1 VHVHDLKKGRWQQM
15 GMTLAEKILAR
26 ASGRDAAVAG
36 EFVVAKVD
44 LAMTH
49 DIFAAQVFD
58 HLVDAGISRVFDQEH
73 TVVVMDHLVPPSTEA
88 AAEQHQRIREHVGR
102 FGIENFY
109 EAGSGICHQLLPER
123 GHVWPGMLVVGTD
136 SHTTTHGALGAASTG
151 IGTSEMAYALATGT
165 LWFRVPETIRFDL
178 EGSLDEHVSWKDV
191 VLWIAGRFGSD
202 VAQYRSIEFAG
213 PAASQ
218 VSVSS
223 RLTICNMAV
232 EMGAKF
238 GMFAPDQVTADY
250 LAGLEHSAGVREWRR
265 RFDEKRVEADPDA
278 SYLAVHKVPLCEIG
292 PQVALP
298 HEVDHVVPVA
308 EAVGTVIQQA
318 FIGSC
323 TNGRLE
329 DLAAAAAVLKG
340 RQVAPGVRLIVAP
353 ASRWI
358 FQEALRQG
366 IIQILADA
374 GASVLPAGCG
384 PCFGGHGGLL
394 AAGERCI
401 GTHNRNFVGRMGSAR
416 AEIFLASPETVAAS
430 AVAGHIAD
438 PRELAG
444 QSSPPAAPPRGTR
457 EEDSVYSASHQ
468 G

>member
-1 VHVHDLKKGRWQQM
+1 
-15 GMTLAEKILAR
+15 
-26 ASGRDAAVAG
+26 
-36 EFVVAKVD
+36 
-44 LAMTH
+44 
-49 DIFAAQVFD
+49 
-58 HLVDAGISRVFDQEH
+58 
-73 TVVVMDHLVPPSTEA
+73 
-88 AAEQHQRIREHVGR
+88 
-102 FGIENFY
+102 
-109 EAGSGICHQLLPER
+109 
-123 GHVWPGMLVVGTD
+123 
-136 SHTTTHGALGAASTG
+136 
-151 IGTSEMAYALATGT
+151 
-165 LWFRVPETIRFDL
+165 
-178 EGSLDEHVSWKDV
+178 
-191 VLWIAGRFGSD
+191 
-202 VAQYRSIEFAG
+202 
-213 PAASQ
+213 

-238 GMFAPDQVTADY
+238 GMFAPDEVTADY
-250 LAGLEHSAGVREWRR
+250 LANLEHSAGVQGWQRR
-265 RFDEKRVEADPDA
+265 YEEHLMEADPDA
-278 SYLAVHKVPLCEIG
+278 SYLAVHKVPLSEIG

-298 HEVDHVVPVA
+298 HEVDHVVPVGQ
-308 EAVGTVIQQA
+308 AVGTVIQQA

-329 DLAAAAAVLKG
+329 DLEAAAAVLKG
-340 RQVAPGVRLIVAP
+340 RTVHPEVRLIVAP

-358 FQEALRQG
+358 FQEALRRG

-401 GTHNRNFVGRMGSAR
+401 GTHNRNFIGRMGSAR

-438 PRELAG
+438 PRELAELTT
-444 QSSPPAAPPRGTR
+444 PPAAPQRGTR
-457 EEDSVYSASHQ
+457 EEDNVYAISHQ

>member
-1 VHVHDLKKGRWQQM
+1 MVADM

-26 ASGRDAAVAG
+26 ASGKDRVVAG
-36 EFVVAKVD
+36 EFVVAEVD

-58 HLVDAGISRVFDQEH
+58 HLTHAGVSQVFNRER
-73 TVVVMDHLVPPSTEA
+73 TVVVMDHLVPPPTEA
-88 AAEQHQRIREHVGR
+88 AAEQHKRIREHIAS

-109 EAGSGICHQLLPER
+109 DAGSGICHQLLPER

-151 IGTSEMAYALATGT
+151 IGTSEMAYVLATGT
-165 LWFRVPETIRFDL
+165 LWFRVPETIRFDFT
-178 EGSLDEHVSWKDV
+178 GSLGDQVAWKDV
-191 VLWIAGRFGSD
+191 ILWIAGTFGSD

-213 PAASQ
+213 PSAAQ
-218 VSVSS
+218 VSVSN

-232 EMGAKF
+232 EIGAKF

-250 LAGLEHSAGVREWRR
+250 LANLEHTGVVEGWQR
-265 RFDEKRVEADPDA
+265 RFAEKRVEADPDA
-278 SYLAVHKVPLCEIG
+278 SYLAVHEVPLAEIG

-298 HEVDHVVPVA
+298 HTVDHVVPVG

-353 ASRWI
+353 ASRWV

-366 IIQILADA
+366 IIQTLADA

-430 AVAGHIAD
+430 AVAGQIAD
-438 PRELAG
+438 PREL
-444 QSSPPAAPPRGTR
+444 SRENSPPAALPGAAR
-457 EEDSVYSASHQ
+457 EDEIAYATTHQ

>member
-1 VHVHDLKKGRWQQM
+1 
-15 GMTLAEKILAR
+15 MTLAEKILAR
-26 ASGRDAAVAG
+26 ASGRDRAVAG

-58 HLVDAGISRVFDQEH
+58 HLVDAGITQVFDQEH
-73 TVVVMDHLVPPSTEA
+73 TVVVIDHLVPPSTEA
-88 AAEQHQRIREHVGR
+88 AAEQHKRIREHVAR

-109 EAGSGICHQLLPER
+109 DAGSGICHQLLPER
-123 GHVWPGMLVVGTD
+123 GHIWPGMLVVGTD

-151 IGTSEMAYALATGT
+151 IGTSEMSYALATGT

-213 PAASQ
+213 PSASQ
-218 VSVSS
+218 VSVSN

-238 GMFAPDQVTADY
+238 GMFAPDEVTADY
-250 LAGLEHSAGVREWRR
+250 LASLEHSGVVEGWQR
-265 RFDEKRVEADPDA
+265 RFAEKRVEADPDA
-278 SYLAVHKVPLCEIG
+278 SYLAVHKVPLSEIG

-298 HEVDHVVPVA
+298 HQVDHVVPVG
-308 EAVGTVIQQA
+308 EAVGAVIQQA

-340 RQVAPGVRLIVAP
+340 RQVDPGVRLIVAP
-353 ASRWI
+353 ASRWV
-358 FQEALRQG
+358 FQEALRRG

-444 QSSPPAAPPRGTR
+444 ENSPPDPPQRGTR
-457 EEDSVYSASHQ
+457 EEDIAYATNHQ

>member
-1 VHVHDLKKGRWQQM
+1 
-15 GMTLAEKILAR
+15 MTLAEKILAR
-26 ASGRDAAVAG
+26 ASGKEQTVAG

-58 HLVDAGISRVFDQEH
+58 HLVDAGITQVFDQEH
-73 TVVVMDHLVPPSTEA
+73 TVVVMDHLVPPSTTA
-88 AAEQHQRIREHVGR
+88 AAEQHKRIREHVAG

-151 IGTSEMAYALATGT
+151 IGTSEMSYALATGT

-178 EGSLDEHVSWKDV
+178 EGSLNEGVSWKDV
-191 VLWIAGRFGSD
+191 VLWIAGRFGTD

-213 PAASQ
+213 PSASQ

-238 GMFAPDQVTADY
+238 GMFTADEVTADY
-250 LAGLEHSAGVREWRR
+250 LANLEQSGVVEGWQE
-265 RFDEKRVEADPDA
+265 RFDERLVQADPDA
-278 SYLAVHKVPLCEIG
+278 SYLAVHKVPLSEIG

-298 HEVDHVVPVA
+298 HEVDHVVPVG

-353 ASRWI
+353 ASRWV

-401 GTHNRNFVGRMGSAR
+401 GTHNRNFVGRMGSAK
-416 AEIFLASPETVAAS
+416 AEIYLASPETVAAS

-438 PRELAG
+438 PRDLAAAPRELAG
-444 QSSPPAAPPRGTR
+444 ETLRPGAPQRGMR
-457 EEDSVYSASHQ
+457 EGDSAYAISNQ
-468 G
+468 R

>member
-1 VHVHDLKKGRWQQM
+1 
-15 GMTLAEKILAR
+15 MTLAEKILAR
-26 ASGRDAAVAG
+26 ASGKDRVAAG
-36 EFVVAKVD
+36 EFVVAEVD

-58 HLVDAGISRVFDQEH
+58 HLVNAGVTQVFDREH

-88 AAEQHQRIREHVGR
+88 AAEQHKRIREHVAR
-102 FGIENFY
+102 FGIDNFY
-109 EAGSGICHQLLPER
+109 DAGSGICHQLLPER

-136 SHTTTHGALGAASTG
+136 SHTTTHGALGAAGTG
-151 IGTSEMAYALATGT
+151 IGTSEMAYVLATGT

-178 EGSLDEHVSWKDV
+178 EGSLGEQVAWKDV
-191 VLWIAGRFGSD
+191 ILWIAGRFGSD

-223 RLTICNMAV
+223 RLTISNMAV
-232 EMGAKF
+232 EIGAKF
-238 GMFAPDQVTADY
+238 GMFAPDEVTAEY
-250 LAGLEHSAGVREWRR
+250 LAGLESSGVVEGWQQ
-265 RFDEKRVEADPDA
+265 RFAEKRVEADSDA
-278 SYLAVHKVPLCEIG
+278 SYLALHEVPLEQIG

-298 HEVDHVVPVA
+298 SAVERVVPVGD
-308 EAVGTVIQQA
+308 AVGTVIQQA

-329 DLAAAAAVLKG
+329 DLAAAAAVLEG
-340 RQVAPGVRLIVAP
+340 RQVDPGVRLIVAP
-353 ASRWI
+353 ASRWV

-366 IIQILADA
+366 IIEILADA
-374 GASVLPAGCG
+374 GASVLPSGCG

-401 GTHNRNFVGRMGSAR
+401 GTHNRNFVGRMGSAK
-416 AEIFLASPETVAAS
+416 AEIFLASPQTVAAS

-438 PRELAG
+438 PRELLPRSVRSG
-444 QSSPPAAPPRGTR
+444 APRRRAR
-457 EEDSVYSASHQ
+457 EDKSVYTASQ
-468 G
+468 PG